1 MEQSV
6 SISLANENLDEKKEE
21 SSQNNEKD
29 IEIDKEKT
37 YKAARPPPLNQA
49 YALANN
55 SEVIDV
61 RNK

>member
-6 SISLANENLDEKKEE
+6 SISLANENLNEKKEE